1 MTKEEY
7 NNIISKFE
15 SLTPAECVRAMYEMT
30 DEDGR
35 LEIPAWPND
44 YELEQEEA
52 YYVLKM
58 EWDENERE
66 AGAGVDTDLIEWLI
80 ASFVELGRKWKNGRL
95 GMTSE
100 ENRTL
105 LTEYGLF
112 NIWETFVKSPCP
124 GDMDY
129 MKFYDISEKVEQIAL
144 REAGKNDAEF
154 APGRAT
160 VSFELSE
167 NAEEPIVSLEEL
179 KYYNE
184 YIDRVNEEAKRRLGG
199 KYAQYDQIIRAS
211 RLCKLVAQ
219 DAPQILIDNEA
230 RLFTQA
236 WIVGRYAVEM
246 KERKCM

>member
-15 SLTPAECVRAMYEMT
+15 SLTPVECVRAMYEMT
-30 DEDGR
+30 DEEGH
-35 LEIPAWPND
+35 LEIPAWPSDN
-44 YELEQEEA
+44 ELDQEEA
-52 YYVLKM
+52 YYALKM
-58 EWDENERE
+58 NWNEAERE
-66 AGAGVDTDLIEWLI
+66 AGFATELVEWLL
-80 ASFVELGRKWKNGRL
+80 ASFAELGRKWKNGEL

-112 NIWETFVKSPCP
+112 NIWETFVKSPYP
-124 GDMDY
+124 QDMDY

-154 APGRAT
+154 APGSAT
-160 VSFELSE
+160 VPFELSE
-167 NAEEPIVSLEEL
+167 NSEEPTVSLEEL
-179 KYYNE
+179 KYYHE
-184 YIDRVNEEAKRRLGG
+184 YIDRVHEEAKRRLGG

-219 DAPQILIDNEA
+219 DAPRAVIDNEA

-246 KERKCM
+246 RVKKI